1 MTIRGRRGGQG
12 IPLIVAALT
21 VAGLIGIEFG
31 IYRPQRARLTAA
43 EAKLTSVQMQVTA
56 MERRRRG
63 DARIR
68 EALGAAD
75 DPQALRR
82 YMGMESGLIYLN
94 RTIDASRLTRV
105 DFRTEPTVMDG
116 PFTLERFFITVEGS
130 GTRLLDFIRAIESSP
145 RLARFDQIRVDP
157 VDEVGE
163 LAMRARLS
171 VYSLADGAGG
181 TP

>member
-1 MTIRGRRGGQG
+1 
-12 IPLIVAALT
+12 
-21 VAGLIGIEFG
+21 
-31 IYRPQRARLTAA
+31 
-43 EAKLTSVQMQVTA
+43 
-56 MERRRRG
+56 
-63 DARIR
+63 
-68 EALGAAD
+68 
-75 DPQALRR
+75 
-82 YMGMESGLIYLN
+82 
-94 RTIDASRLTRV
+94 
-105 DFRTEPTVMDG
+105 
-116 PFTLERFFITVEGS
+116 FTLERFFITVEGS